1 MPDQK
6 DHDCEVETL
15 RRLFAPV
22 HEKRKQPFGLK
33 SIFTRLCGEEKVVKS
48 MPKTDDEAVA

>member
-6 DHDCEVETL
+6 DHDYEVEML

-33 SIFTRLCGEEKVVKS
+33 KLFTRLCSDKVVKGT
-48 MPKTDDEAVA
+48 PKTDDEAVA

>member
-6 DHDCEVETL
+6 DHDYEVETL

-22 HEKRKQPFGLK
+22 HEKRKQPSGLK
-33 SIFTRLCGEEKVVKS
+33 RIFPRLCGEEKVVKS
-48 MPKTDDEAVA
+48 TPKMDTEAA